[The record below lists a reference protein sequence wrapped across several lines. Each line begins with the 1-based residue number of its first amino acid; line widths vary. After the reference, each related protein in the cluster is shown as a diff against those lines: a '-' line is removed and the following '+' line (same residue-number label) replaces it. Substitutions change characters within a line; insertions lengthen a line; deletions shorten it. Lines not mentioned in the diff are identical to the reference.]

1 MKTLT
6 EKQFL
11 EIKDIFQRV
20 DKDNDGIITL
30 EELEQV
36 LKSTLKHLP
45 DHKILQMVNEAD
57 TDSSGNISYQEL
69 YRMLKRKNKKNKLMK
84 SFKLFDTN
92 GDGLISL
99 EELKEVLKQTGG
111 ILSDEQL
118 ANMIKDVDQDGDG
131 NLSYKEFLNIMIQ

>member
-1 MKTLT
+1 MSNHCKW
-6 EKQFL
+6 
-11 EIKDIFQRV
+11 
-20 DKDNDGIITL
+20 
-30 EELEQV
+30 
-36 LKSTLKHLP
+36 
-45 DHKILQMVNEAD
+45 
-57 TDSSGNISYQEL
+57 
-69 YRMLKRKNKKNKLMK
+69 K